1 MRISDW
7 SSDVCSSDLYHRL
20 VAVGADAHL
29 DLVLEVDAV
38 DEFEEAVHEMLPALF
53 AVADGVQPGIFLL
66 LDPQQRGIA
75 LGEIKLLAH
84 GLPQRPQLVGLG
96 QPERFRQRS
105 EARRVGKACVS
116 TCRSR
121 WAPAH

>member
-53 AVADGVQPGIFLL
+53 AVADGVQPGIFLV

-75 LGEIKLLAH
+75 LGELELLAH
-84 GLPQRPQLVGLG
+84 CFP
-96 QPERFRQRS
+96 QRS
-105 EARRVGKACVS
+105 EERRLGKGCVRP
-116 TCRSR
+116 CRS
-121 WAPAH
+121 WWSPAH